1 MPSLEDIKKLGSS
14 TSSSAEKKKK
24 CSSCCCNCR
33 YSASSLDDSPY
44 GHSDNS
50 NSDLFE
56 TIESTS
62 HTMVQ
67 ERLDQ
72 MIRERSMRID
82 KLRNEGLRKKK
93 RSKER
98 LSIYSTKS
106 IVMVALDKYSYD
118 PREDFRESM
127 VEVIMMNQIE
137 EARDLRK
144 LLNCYISMNSAEYRS
159 MILQVFHEVCT
170 NIFMYCKR
178 D

>member
-1 MPSLEDIKKLGSS
+1 MASCEDIIKKPGSCS
-14 TSSSAEKKKK
+14 TSSLKKEKK
-24 CSSCCCNCR
+24 CGSCCCCNCR
-33 YSASSLDDSPY
+33 YRVSSSENSLYSHSNDSNEPIASTS
-44 GHSDNS
+44 
-50 NSDLFE
+50 
-56 TIESTS
+56 S

-67 ERLDQ
+67 ERLDE
-72 MIRERSMRID
+72 MIRDRSMRTG
-82 KLRNEGLRKKK
+82 RNEGLRKKKK

-127 VEVIMMNQIE
+127 VEVIMSNQIE

-159 MILQVFHEVCT
+159 IILEVFHEVCT
-170 NIFMYCKR
+170 NIFMYCKC